1 LNNNK
6 TNEKL
11 VGKAGV
17 SDGHGRET
25 LLITRHSS
33 KAAKHKIE
41 EEEKE
46 ISKWNKDRGPKRIKL
61 N

>member
-11 VGKAGV
+11 VFKAGV
-17 SDGHGRET
+17 SEGKET

-41 EEEKE
+41 EDEK
-46 ISKWNKDRGPKRIKL
+46 ISEWDFYKGDKRIYL
-61 N
+61 ALE